1 MAQAPVLKVENLVTR
16 FKAVERGKF
25 VHAVDDVSIE
35 LYPGEIVGLVGESG
49 CGKSTLGRTIVGL
62 EQATSG
68 RIFFDGV
75 DLSSLSGSALRTR
88 RRPLQY
94 VFQDPYSSLN
104 ERQTIG
110 EAIDE
115 ALLIDGMKSR
125 PERERR
131 IKELLDQV
139 GLADA
144 VKDRHTRELS
154 GGQRQRV
161 AIARSLAVNPRVL
174 ICDEP
179 VSALDLSIRAQVMNL
194 LLRLQKDLGVACL
207 FIAHDLALVRQA
219 ASRVYVM
226 YLGKIVEQGSSEEV
240 YERPSHPY
248 SQFLLASVPEADPV
262 AERRRIV
269 PVMAGEMP
277 SPTSPPSGCR
287 FRTRCPL
294 AIDECS
300 KDLPPAVS
308 LSSRHGSACLF
319 ARELN
324 SGSRSALRQAEGR
337 SQSSKSPMSVK
348 SAFRTGQPVSA

>member
-131 IKELLDQV
+131 IKELLDQAR
-139 GLADA
+139 AD
-144 VKDRHTRELS
+144 L
-154 GGQRQRV
+154 
-161 AIARSLAVNPRVL
+161 
-174 ICDEP
+174 
-179 VSALDLSIRAQVMNL
+179 
-194 LLRLQKDLGVACL
+194 
-207 FIAHDLALVRQA
+207 
-219 ASRVYVM
+219 
-226 YLGKIVEQGSSEEV
+226 
-240 YERPSHPY
+240 
-248 SQFLLASVPEADPV
+248 
-262 AERRRIV
+262 
-269 PVMAGEMP
+269 
-277 SPTSPPSGCR
+277 
-287 FRTRCPL
+287 
-294 AIDECS
+294 
-300 KDLPPAVS
+300 
-308 LSSRHGSACLF
+308 
-319 ARELN
+319 
-324 SGSRSALRQAEGR
+324 
-337 SQSSKSPMSVK
+337 
-348 SAFRTGQPVSA
+348 

>member
-1 MAQAPVLKVENLVTR
+1 LTR
-16 FKAVERGKF
+16 
-25 VHAVDDVSIE
+25 
-35 LYPGEIVGLVGESG
+35 
-49 CGKSTLGRTIVGL
+49 
-62 EQATSG
+62 
-68 RIFFDGV
+68 
-75 DLSSLSGSALRTR
+75 
-88 RRPLQY
+88 
-94 VFQDPYSSLN
+94 
-104 ERQTIG
+104 
-110 EAIDE
+110 
-115 ALLIDGMKSR
+115 
-125 PERERR
+125 
-131 IKELLDQV
+131 
-139 GLADA
+139 
-144 VKDRHTRELS
+144 
-154 GGQRQRV
+154 
-161 AIARSLAVNPRVL
+161 RVL

-294 AIDECS
+294 AIDECG